1 MSNLIRRLLNSTKA
15 LANWKFIIKS
25 NFNLEKIMNGNMDLK
40 LEELRLQERA
50 ELLAR
55 TKLLATK
62 QRCLESTLTDLT
74 RSIKQ
79 MEFDIQQAAKENQIV
94 SAAAATS
101 TPPPAAAAAEKAAD
115 QQKIQQ

>member
-40 LEELRLQERA
+40 LEELRLERA